1 MLYLLQEIWSRGE
14 TVSEKI
20 AGGIREKRERERER
34 EREMNNR
41 SAFQARQ

>member
-1 MLYLLQEIWSRGE
+1 M
-14 TVSEKI
+14 VSEKI

-34 EREMNNR
+34 EMNNR